1 MVWTMTARSGRHEP
15 WSILAMTC
23 LVIASGIG
31 VLRPTVAW
39 AEGQPGGGG
48 ISSDKL
54 WVNAQLGQPQGAAGG
69 GGGPLTGRALRYIRL
84 GAQTP
89 CAPVAYRVP
98 QGIAPWFGAGGD
110 PNLNTEKVAVLS
122 VNRQN
127 PSDQVP
133 LGFGCVNPGVLVRVP
148 SVGEILSIFRSRYIP
163 SPVVGLSPGE
173 RGLTGLQTWYWYPGN
188 SDVSVGFDIRGFA
201 ITASAQATTYRW
213 STGDGAVL
221 QSGRAGGP
229 TAPSAY
235 HTYGTKS
242 SGYPVSLSMVWAGTY
257 AWSGFG
263 DSGGGPL
270 GPVTVTGDI
279 HPYPVAEVR
288 SVLQ

>member
-1 MVWTMTARSGRHEP
+1 MSRGKGGSCSSHRRRLRS
-15 WSILAMTC
+15 LAIV
-23 LVIASGIG
+23 LVVVPVLAIPTPGHAEGSDGASGISSDILW
-31 VLRPTVAW
+31 VNASL
-39 AEGQPGGGG
+39 GQPGGGG
-48 ISSDKL
+48 T
-54 WVNAQLGQPQGAAGG
+54 QRAGL
-69 GGGPLTGRALRYIRL
+69 PTGRALRYVRL
-84 GAQTP
+84 GTQQP
-89 CAPVAYRVP
+89 CLTEVFGAPP
-98 QGIAPWFGAGGD
+98 GIRPWFGTAGD
-110 PNLNTEKVAVLS
+110 PRLNTEKVEIVS

-127 PSDQVP
+127 PSDRVR
-133 LGFGCVNPGVLVRVP
+133 LGLGCVNPGVLVRVP

-173 RGLTGLQTWYWYPGN
+173 RGLTGLRTWYWYLGN

-201 ITASAQATTYRW
+201 ITASVRASTYRW

>member
-1 MVWTMTARSGRHEP
+1 
-15 WSILAMTC
+15 
-23 LVIASGIG
+23 
-31 VLRPTVAW
+31 
-39 AEGQPGGGG
+39 
-48 ISSDKL
+48 
-54 WVNAQLGQPQGAAGG
+54 
-69 GGGPLTGRALRYIRL
+69 
-84 GAQTP
+84 
-89 CAPVAYRVP
+89 
-98 QGIAPWFGAGGD
+98 
-110 PNLNTEKVAVLS
+110 

-270 GPVTVTGDI
+270 RPVTVTGDI